1 MNRTEMIN
9 KNTENIDKMSA
20 EEIVN
25 VMQSENYN
33 AVRAIENAKTDIA
46 KAIDA
51 AANSISRG
59 GRIFYVGAGTSGRLG
74 VLDAAECPPT
84 FGVPGDT
91 VTGII
96 AGGEKCLTCAAENEE
111 DNRESG
117 RADLEIYNLT
127 PNDTVVGI
135 SASGGAE
142 YVAGALEYANSKK
155 SVTVSVTNNF
165 NTKIEKAALINI
177 VADTG
182 AEVIAGSTRLKAG
195 SAQKMI
201 LNMISTGAMVRT
213 GKVYKNLMVNLKPS
227 NEKLARRTV
236 NIVSA
241 VLKCSETEAKNALEK
256 SGWNIKA
263 AIGAAGTEEKEN
275 D

>member
-59 GRIFYVGAGTSGRLG
+59 GRLFYVGAGTSGRLG

-84 FGVPGDT
+84 FGVSQNT
-91 VTGII
+91 VIGII
-96 AGGEKCLTCAAENEE
+96 AGGEKCLTRAAENEE

-127 PNDTVVGI
+127 QNDTVVGI
-135 SASGGAE
+135 SASGGAK
-142 YVAGALEYANSKK
+142 YVAGALEYANSAGA
-155 SVTVSVTNNF
+155 VTVSIANNF
-165 NTKIEKAALINI
+165 DTKIEKNAQINI

-256 SGWNIKA
+256 SGWDIKA

>member
-59 GRIFYVGAGTSGRLG
+59 GRLFYVGAGTSGRLG

-84 FGVPGDT
+84 FGVSQNT
-91 VTGII
+91 VIGII
-96 AGGEKCLTCAAENEE
+96 AGGEKCLTRAAENEE

-142 YVAGALEYANSKK
+142 YVAGALEYANSAGA
-155 SVTVSVTNNF
+155 VTVSIANNF
-165 NTKIEKAALINI
+165 DTKIEKNAQINI

-241 VLKCSETEAKNALEK
+241 VLKCSETEAKIALEK
-256 SGWNIKA
+256 SGWDIKA

>member
-59 GRIFYVGAGTSGRLG
+59 GRLFYVGAGTSGRLG

-84 FGVPGDT
+84 FGVSQNT
-91 VTGII
+91 VIGII
-96 AGGEKCLTCAAENEE
+96 AGGEKCLTRAAENEE

-135 SASGGAE
+135 SASGGAK
-142 YVAGALEYANSKK
+142 YVAGALEYANSAGA
-155 SVTVSVTNNF
+155 VTVSIANNF
-165 NTKIEKAALINI
+165 DTKIEKNAQINI

-241 VLKCSETEAKNALEK
+241 VLKCSETEAKIALEK
-256 SGWNIKA
+256 NGWDIKA

>member
-59 GRIFYVGAGTSGRLG
+59 GRLFYVGAGTSGRLG

-84 FGVPGDT
+84 FGVSQNT
-91 VTGII
+91 VIGII
-96 AGGEKCLTCAAENEE
+96 AGGEKCLTRAAENEE

-142 YVAGALEYANSKK
+142 YVAGALEYANSAGA
-155 SVTVSVTNNF
+155 VTVSIANNF
-165 NTKIEKAALINI
+165 DTKIEKNAQINI

-227 NEKLARRTV
+227 NEKLAHRTV

-256 SGWNIKA
+256 SGWDIKA

>member
-59 GRIFYVGAGTSGRLG
+59 GRLFYIGAGTSGRLG

-84 FGVPGDT
+84 FGVSQNT
-91 VTGII
+91 VIGII
-96 AGGEKCLTCAAENEE
+96 AGGEKCLTRAAENEE

-142 YVAGALEYANSKK
+142 YVAGALEYANSAGA
-155 SVTVSVTNNF
+155 VTVSIANNF
-165 NTKIEKAALINI
+165 DTKIEKNAQINI

-213 GKVYKNLMVNLKPS
+213 GKIYKNLMVNLKPS
-227 NEKLARRTV
+227 NEKAC
-236 NIVSA
+236 A
-241 VLKCSETEAKNALEK
+241 PHGKYC
-256 SGWNIKA
+256 
-263 AIGAAGTEEKEN
+263 IGCFEMQ
-275 D
+275 

>member
-59 GRIFYVGAGTSGRLG
+59 GRLFYVGAGTSGRLG

-84 FGVPGDT
+84 FGVSQNT
-91 VTGII
+91 VIGII
-96 AGGEKCLTCAAENEE
+96 AGGEKCLTRAAENEE

-142 YVAGALEYANSKK
+142 YVAGALEYANSAGA
-155 SVTVSVTNNF
+155 VTVSIANNF
-165 NTKIEKAALINI
+165 DTKIEKNAQINI

-213 GKVYKNLMVNLKPS
+213 GKIYKNLMVNLKPS

-256 SGWNIKA
+256 SGWDIKA

>member
-51 AANSISRG
+51 AANSISHG

-84 FGVPGDT
+84 FGVSQNT
-91 VTGII
+91 VIGII
-96 AGGEKCLTCAAENEE
+96 AGGEKCLTRAAENEE

-165 NTKIEKAALINI
+165 NTKIEKVAQINI

-256 SGWNIKA
+256 SGWDIKA

>member
-51 AANSISRG
+51 AANSISHG

-84 FGVPGDT
+84 FGVSQNT
-91 VTGII
+91 VIGII
-96 AGGEKCLTCAAENEE
+96 AGGEKCLTRAAENEE

-142 YVAGALEYANSKK
+142 YVAGALEYANSAGA
-155 SVTVSVTNNF
+155 VTVSIANNF
-165 NTKIEKAALINI
+165 DTKIEKNAQINI

-182 AEVIAGSTRLKAG
+182 AEVISGSTRLKAG

-241 VLKCSETEAKNALEK
+241 VLKCSETEAKIALEK
-256 SGWNIKA
+256 SGWDIKA

>member
-51 AANSISRG
+51 AANSIFHG

-96 AGGEKCLTCAAENEE
+96 AGGEKCLTRAAENEE

-256 SGWNIKA
+256 SGWDIKA

>member
-51 AANSISRG
+51 AANSISHG

-96 AGGEKCLTCAAENEE
+96 AGGEKCLTRAAENEE

-256 SGWNIKA
+256 SGWDIKA
-263 AIGAAGTEEKEN
+263 AIGAAGAEE
-275 D
+275 

>member
-25 VMQSENYN
+25 VMQNENYN

-84 FGVPGDT
+84 FGVSQNT
-91 VTGII
+91 VIGII
-96 AGGEKCLTCAAENEE
+96 AGGEKCLTRAAENEE
-111 DNRESG
+111 DNRENG

-142 YVAGALEYANSKK
+142 YVAGALEYANSAGA
-155 SVTVSVTNNF
+155 VTVSIANNF
-165 NTKIEKAALINI
+165 DTKIEKNAQINI

-195 SAQKMI
+195 NAQKMI

-213 GKVYKNLMVNLKPS
+213 GKVYGNLMINLKPS
-227 NEKLARRTV
+227 NEKLTRRTV
-236 NIVSA
+236 QIVESLTGA
-241 VLKCSETEAKNALEK
+241 DEITARKALESEK
-256 SGWNIKA
+256 WDISA
-263 AIGAAGTEEKEN
+263 AVKVIENEKRS
-275 D
+275 

>member
-1 MNRTEMIN
+1 MNSTEMIN

-51 AANSISRG
+51 AANSISHG

-84 FGVPGDT
+84 FGVSQNT
-91 VTGII
+91 VIGII
-96 AGGEKCLTCAAENEE
+96 AGGEKCLTRAAENEE

-165 NTKIEKAALINI
+165 NTKIEKAAQINI

-256 SGWNIKA
+256 SGWDIKA

>member
-51 AANSISRG
+51 AANSISHG

-84 FGVPGDT
+84 FGVSQNT
-91 VTGII
+91 VIGII
-96 AGGEKCLTCAAENEE
+96 AGGEKCLTRAAENEE

-142 YVAGALEYANSKK
+142 YVAGALEYANSAGA
-155 SVTVSVTNNF
+155 VTVSIANNF
-165 NTKIEKAALINI
+165 DTKIEKNAQINI

-256 SGWNIKA
+256 SGWDIKA

>member
-51 AANSISRG
+51 AAESISRG
-59 GRIFYVGAGTSGRLG
+59 GRLFYVGAGTSGRLG

-84 FGVPGDT
+84 FGVSQNT
-91 VTGII
+91 VIGII
-96 AGGEKCLTCAAENEE
+96 AGGEKCLTRAAENEE

-142 YVAGALEYANSKK
+142 YVAGALEYANSAGA
-155 SVTVSVTNNF
+155 VTVSIANNF
-165 NTKIEKAALINI
+165 DTKIEKNAQINI

-256 SGWNIKA
+256 SGWDIKA

>member
-59 GRIFYVGAGTSGRLG
+59 GRLFYVGAGTSGRLG

-84 FGVPGDT
+84 FGVSQNT
-91 VTGII
+91 VIGII
-96 AGGEKCLTCAAENEE
+96 AGGEKCLTRAAENEE
-111 DNRESG
+111 DDRESG

-142 YVAGALEYANSKK
+142 YVAGALEYANSAGA
-155 SVTVSVTNNF
+155 VTVSIANNF
-165 NTKIEKAALINI
+165 DTKIEKNAQINI

-241 VLKCSETEAKNALEK
+241 VLKCSETEAQNALKK
-256 SGWNIKA
+256 SGWDIKA